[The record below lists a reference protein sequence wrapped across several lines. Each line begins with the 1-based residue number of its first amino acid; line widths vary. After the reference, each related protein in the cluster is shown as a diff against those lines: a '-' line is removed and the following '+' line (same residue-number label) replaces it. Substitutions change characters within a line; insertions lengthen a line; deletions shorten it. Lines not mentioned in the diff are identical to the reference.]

1 MIFLP
6 FLQRA
11 TTLVTSYLLPR
22 RQNSSKNESAFYP
35 LYTGGFFPCYILD
48 KIIYH
53 LRSVRYIFVA
63 FILFLMEKPVSK
75 HCLPNNV
82 DPDQMPHYVASDL
95 ELHCLR
101 MALGKN
107 RLKERIRSYR
117 SKLYLKSRS
126 PLGRV
131 SKMKV
136 VELLPL
142 KIYSFPLN

>member
-1 MIFLP
+1 MIFSP

-22 RQNSSKNESAFYP
+22 RQNSSKNGSTFYP
-35 LYTGGFFPCYILD
+35 LYTGYILD
-48 KIIYH
+48 KFIYH
-53 LRSVRYIFVA
+53 LRSVRSIFVA

-75 HCLPNNV
+75 QCR
-82 DPDQMPHYVASDL
+82 HYVASDL
-95 ELHCLR
+95 ELHCLH
-101 MALGKN
+101 MTLGKN
-107 RLKERIRSYR
+107 RLKKRIRSYR
-117 SKLYLKSRS
+117 SKLHLKSRS

-142 KIYSFPLN
+142 KIYSFPSN